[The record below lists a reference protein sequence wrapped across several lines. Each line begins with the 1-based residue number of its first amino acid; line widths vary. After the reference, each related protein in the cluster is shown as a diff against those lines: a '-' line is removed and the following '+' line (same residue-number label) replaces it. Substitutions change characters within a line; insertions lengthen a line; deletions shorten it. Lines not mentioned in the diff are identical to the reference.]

1 MVSGEKFMDLNF
13 KYMNKE
19 NLSIIRQS
27 FASTVFT
34 HKVQEVAAENQ
45 ENNVFTIKVVNIV
58 LVSIV
63 LILLIIQTAKP
74 EVPLF
79 SYIGAGIT
87 IAEVIFLII
96 QLTFSFEQ
104 RVVMHKNSALKYMGL
119 RDAYR
124 SLIADVMSDSISADR
139 IIAQRDLLQREYQ
152 VISDLAP
159 QTGPKEYTEAQK
171 RLNKRGEVQ
180 GEEFTWSDDEI
191 DWFLPESLRLKKHEK

>member
-1 MVSGEKFMDLNF
+1 MESGKKFMDPNF

-34 HKVQEVAAENQ
+34 HKVQEIAAEHQ
-45 ENNVFTIKVVNIV
+45 EKNVFFIKIINIV

-63 LILLIIQTAKP
+63 LILLIIQAAKP
-74 EVPLF
+74 EILLF
-79 SYIGAGIT
+79 SYISVGIT
-87 IAEVIFLII
+87 VAEVIFLII

-124 SLIADVMSDSISADR
+124 SLIADVMSESVSTDQ
-139 IIAQRDLLQREYQ
+139 IIARRDLLQREYQ

-171 RLNKRGEVQ
+171 RLNKRGVTQ
-180 GEEFTWSDDEI
+180 GEEFTWSDEEI
-191 DWFLPESLRLKKHEK
+191 DWFLPESLRVQK

>member
-1 MVSGEKFMDLNF
+1 
-13 KYMNKE
+13 MNKE

-45 ENNVFTIKVVNIV
+45 EKNVFTIKIVNIV

-63 LILLIIQTAKP
+63 LILLIIQATKP
-74 EVPLF
+74 EVLLF

-87 IAEVIFLII
+87 VAEVIFLII

-124 SLIADVMSDSISADR
+124 SLIADVMSESVPTDQIISR
-139 IIAQRDLLQREYQ
+139 RDLLQREYQ

-180 GEEFTWSDDEI
+180 GEEFTLSDEEI
-191 DWFLPESLRLKKHEK
+191 DWFLPERLRLKHEK

>member
-1 MVSGEKFMDLNF
+1 
-13 KYMNKE
+13 MNKE

-45 ENNVFTIKVVNIV
+45 EKNVFAIKVVNIV
-58 LVSIV
+58 IVSIV
-63 LILLIIQTAKP
+63 LILLIIQAAKP
-74 EVPLF
+74 EIILF

-87 IAEVIFLII
+87 VAEVIFLII

-124 SLIADVMSDSISADR
+124 SLIADVMGELVSTDQ
-139 IIAQRDLLQREYQ
+139 IIALRDLLQREYQ

-159 QTGPKEYTEAQK
+159 QTGHKEYTEAQK

-180 GEEFTWSDDEI
+180 GEEFTWSDEEI
-191 DWFLPESLRLKKHEK
+191 DWFLPENLRLK

>member
-1 MVSGEKFMDLNF
+1 
-13 KYMNKE
+13 MNKE

-27 FASTVFT
+27 FACAVFT

-45 ENNVFTIKVVNIV
+45 EKNVFAIKIVNII

-63 LILLIIQTAKP
+63 LILLIIQASKP
-74 EVPLF
+74 EVLLF

-87 IAEVIFLII
+87 VAEVIFLII

-104 RVVMHKNSALKYMGL
+104 RVIMHKNSALKYMGL

-124 SLIADVMSDSISADR
+124 SLIADIMSDSMSLEQIVAR
-139 IIAQRDLLQREYQ
+139 RDLLQREYQ

-159 QTGPKEYTEAQK
+159 QTGSKEYTEAQK
-171 RLNKRGEVQ
+171 RLNKRGEIS
-180 GEEFTWSDDEI
+180 GEEFTWSDEEI
-191 DWFLPESLRLKKHEK
+191 DWFLPENLRLKNDK